1 MNESEFI
8 EKSSIEKLISLMV
21 MLRDRKHGCPWDLE
35 QTIESLVPYTLE
47 EVYEVV
53 DAIDKNDMVELE
65 DELGDL
71 LFQVVFYAQIAR
83 EEGLFTFD
91 DIADSITAKL
101 IRRHPHV
108 FPDATIGSFG
118 TESYISSD
126 QVMDN
131 WEAIK
136 QEEKIKKLQHR
147 AERGQTEKEVSSDTI
162 ASTLDDVL
170 RSLPALERAHKLQ
183 KRAASTGFDW
193 SDIAPVI
200 EKLKGEIAEFQSAF
214 ETKNQQQI
222 QAEIGDV
229 LFTAVNLARHASVE
243 PEIALRAANLRFE
256 ERFKW
261 IETTLYFRGQTVNET
276 NQKEL
281 DLLWEQ
287 AKGIG
292 LQARVE

>member
-1 MNESEFI
+1 MNEAEFI
-8 EKSSIEKLISLMV
+8 KRSAIEKLVALMV
-21 MLRDRKHGCPWDLE
+21 IFREKKLGCPWDLE

-53 DAIDKNDMVELE
+53 DAIDKNDMVELK

-71 LFQVVFYAQIAR
+71 LFQVVFYAQIAC

-91 DIADSITAKL
+91 DVADSITAKL

-118 TESYISSD
+118 SKSYISSD
-126 QVMDN
+126 QLVVN

-147 AERGQTEKEVSSDTI
+147 AQRGQTEKEDSTDAI
-162 ASTLDDVL
+162 ASTLDDVP
-170 RSLPALERAHKLQ
+170 RSLPALERAYKLQ
-183 KRAASTGFDW
+183 KRAANTGFDW

-200 EKLKGEIAEFQSAF
+200 EKLKEESAEFQSAL

-243 PEIALRAANLRFE
+243 PEIALRAANHRFE

-261 IETTLYFRGQTVNET
+261 IETTLYSRDQTVNET
-276 NQKEL
+276 NQEQL
-281 DLLWEQ
+281 DELWEQ
-287 AKGIG
+287 AKGMG
-292 LQARVE
+292 L

>member
-1 MNESEFI
+1 MNEAEFI
-8 EKSSIEKLISLMV
+8 KRSAIEKLVALMV
-21 MLRDRKHGCPWDLE
+21 MLRDQKLGCPWDLE

-53 DAIDKNDMVELE
+53 DAIDKNDMVELK

-71 LFQVVFYAQIAR
+71 LFQVVFYAQIAC

-91 DIADSITAKL
+91 DVADSITAKL

-118 TESYISSD
+118 SKSYISSD
-126 QVMDN
+126 QVVVN

-147 AERGQTEKEVSSDTI
+147 AQRGQTEKEDSTDAI
-162 ASTLDDVL
+162 ASTLDDVP
-170 RSLPALERAHKLQ
+170 RSLPALERAYKLQ
-183 KRAASTGFDW
+183 KRAANTGFDW

-200 EKLKGEIAEFQSAF
+200 EKLKEESAEFQSAL

-243 PEIALRAANLRFE
+243 PEIALRSANHRFE

-261 IETTLYFRGQTVNET
+261 IETTLYSRDQTVNET
-276 NQKEL
+276 NQEQL
-281 DLLWEQ
+281 DELWEQ
-287 AKGIG
+287 AKGMG
-292 LQARVE
+292 L

>member
-1 MNESEFI
+1 MNEAEFI
-8 EKSSIEKLISLMV
+8 KRSAIEKLVALMV
-21 MLRDRKHGCPWDLE
+21 MLRDQELGCPWDLE

-53 DAIDKNDMVELE
+53 DAIDKNDMVELK

-71 LFQVVFYAQIAR
+71 LFQVVFYAQIAC

-91 DIADSITAKL
+91 DVADSITAKL

-118 TESYISSD
+118 SKSYISSD
-126 QVMDN
+126 QVVVN

-147 AERGQTEKEVSSDTI
+147 AQRGQTEKEDSTDAI
-162 ASTLDDVL
+162 ASTLDDVP
-170 RSLPALERAHKLQ
+170 RSLPALERAYKLQ
-183 KRAASTGFDW
+183 KRAANTGFDW

-200 EKLKGEIAEFQSAF
+200 EKLKEESAEFQSAL

-243 PEIALRAANLRFE
+243 PEIALRAANHRFE

-261 IETTLYFRGQTVNET
+261 IETTLYSRDQTVNET
-276 NQKEL
+276 NQEQL
-281 DLLWEQ
+281 NELWEQ
-287 AKGIG
+287 AKGMG
-292 LQARVE
+292 L

>member
-1 MNESEFI
+1 MNEAEFI
-8 EKSSIEKLISLMV
+8 KRSAIEKLVALMV
-21 MLRDRKHGCPWDLE
+21 MLRDQELGCPWDLE

-53 DAIDKNDMVELE
+53 DAIDKNDMVELK

-71 LFQVVFYAQIAR
+71 LFQVVFYAQIAC

-91 DIADSITAKL
+91 DVADSITAKL

-118 TESYISSD
+118 SKSYISSD
-126 QVMDN
+126 QVVVN

-147 AERGQTEKEVSSDTI
+147 AQRGQTEKEDSTDAI
-162 ASTLDDVL
+162 ASTLDDVP
-170 RSLPALERAHKLQ
+170 RSLPALERAYKLQ
-183 KRAASTGFDW
+183 KRAANTGFDW

-200 EKLKGEIAEFQSAF
+200 EKLKEESAEFQSAL

-243 PEIALRAANLRFE
+243 PEIALRAANHRFE

-261 IETTLYFRGQTVNET
+261 IETTLYSRDQTVDET
-276 NQKEL
+276 NQEQL
-281 DLLWEQ
+281 NELWEQ
-287 AKGIG
+287 AKGMG
-292 LQARVE
+292 L

>member
-1 MNESEFI
+1 MNEAEFI
-8 EKSSIEKLISLMV
+8 KRSAIEKLVALMV
-21 MLRDRKHGCPWDLE
+21 MLRDQKLGCPWDLE

-53 DAIDKNDMVELE
+53 DAIDKNDMVELK

-71 LFQVVFYAQIAR
+71 LFQVVFYAQIAC

-91 DIADSITAKL
+91 DVADSITAKL

-118 TESYISSD
+118 SKSYISSD
-126 QVMDN
+126 QVVVN

-147 AERGQTEKEVSSDTI
+147 ALRGQTEKEDSTDAI
-162 ASTLDDVL
+162 ASTLDDVP
-170 RSLPALERAHKLQ
+170 RSLPALERAYKLQ
-183 KRAASTGFDW
+183 KRAANTGFDW

-200 EKLKGEIAEFQSAF
+200 EKLKEESAEFQSAL

-243 PEIALRAANLRFE
+243 PEIALRAANHRFE

-261 IETTLYFRGQTVNET
+261 IETTLYSRDQTVNET
-276 NQKEL
+276 NQEQL
-281 DLLWEQ
+281 DELWEQ
-287 AKGIG
+287 AKGMG
-292 LQARVE
+292 L

>member
-1 MNESEFI
+1 MNEAEFI
-8 EKSSIEKLISLMV
+8 KRSAIEKLVALMV
-21 MLRDRKHGCPWDLE
+21 MLRDQKLGCPWDLE

-53 DAIDKNDMVELE
+53 DAIDKNDMVELK

-71 LFQVVFYAQIAR
+71 LFQVVFYAQIAC

-91 DIADSITAKL
+91 DVADSITAKL

-118 TESYISSD
+118 SKSYISSD
-126 QVMDN
+126 QVVVN

-147 AERGQTEKEVSSDTI
+147 AQRGQTEKEDSTDAI
-162 ASTLDDVL
+162 ASTLDDVP
-170 RSLPALERAHKLQ
+170 RSLPALERAYKLQ
-183 KRAASTGFDW
+183 KRAANTGFDW

-200 EKLKGEIAEFQSAF
+200 EKLKEESAEFQSAL

-243 PEIALRAANLRFE
+243 PEIALRAANHRFE

-261 IETTLYFRGQTVNET
+261 IETTLYSRDQTVNET
-276 NQKEL
+276 NQEQL
-281 DLLWEQ
+281 DKLWEQ
-287 AKGIG
+287 AKGMG
-292 LQARVE
+292 L

>member
-1 MNESEFI
+1 MNEAEFI
-8 EKSSIEKLISLMV
+8 KRSAIEKLVALMV
-21 MLRDRKHGCPWDLE
+21 MLRDQKLGCPWDLE

-53 DAIDKNDMVELE
+53 DAIDKNDMVALK

-71 LFQVVFYAQIAR
+71 LFQVVFYAQIAC

-91 DIADSITAKL
+91 DVADSITAKL

-118 TESYISSD
+118 SKSYISSD
-126 QVMDN
+126 QVAVN

-147 AERGQTEKEVSSDTI
+147 AERGQTEKEDSTDAI
-162 ASTLDDVL
+162 ASTLDDVP
-170 RSLPALERAHKLQ
+170 RSLPALERAYKLQ
-183 KRAASTGFDW
+183 KRAANTGFDW

-200 EKLKGEIAEFQSAF
+200 EKLKEESAEFQSAL

-243 PEIALRAANLRFE
+243 PEIALRAANHRFE

-261 IETTLYFRGQTVNET
+261 IETTLYSRDQTVNET
-276 NQKEL
+276 NQEQL
-281 DLLWEQ
+281 DELWEQ
-287 AKGIG
+287 AKGMG
-292 LQARVE
+292 L

>member
-1 MNESEFI
+1 MNEAEFI
-8 EKSSIEKLISLMV
+8 KRSAIEKLVALMV
-21 MLRDRKHGCPWDLE
+21 MLRDQKLGCPWDLE

-53 DAIDKNDMVELE
+53 DAIDKNDMVELK

-71 LFQVVFYAQIAR
+71 LFQVVFYAQIAC

-91 DIADSITAKL
+91 DVADSITAKL

-118 TESYISSD
+118 SKSYISSD
-126 QVMDN
+126 QVVVN

-147 AERGQTEKEVSSDTI
+147 AQRGQTEKEDSTDAI
-162 ASTLDDVL
+162 ASTLDDVP
-170 RSLPALERAHKLQ
+170 RSLPALERAYKLQ
-183 KRAASTGFDW
+183 KRAANTGFDW

-200 EKLKGEIAEFQSAF
+200 EKLKEESAEFQSAL
-214 ETKNQQQI
+214 ETKNQHQI

-243 PEIALRAANLRFE
+243 PEIALRAANHRFE

-261 IETTLYFRGQTVNET
+261 IETTLYSRDQTVNET
-276 NQKEL
+276 NQEQL
-281 DLLWEQ
+281 DELWEQ
-287 AKGIG
+287 AKGMG
-292 LQARVE
+292 L

>member
-1 MNESEFI
+1 MNEAEFI
-8 EKSSIEKLISLMV
+8 KRSAIEKLVALMV
-21 MLRDRKHGCPWDLE
+21 MLRDQKLGCPWDLE

-53 DAIDKNDMVELE
+53 DAIDKNDMVELK

-71 LFQVVFYAQIAR
+71 LFQVVFYAQIAC

-91 DIADSITAKL
+91 DVADSITTKL

-118 TESYISSD
+118 SKSYISSD
-126 QVMDN
+126 QVVVN

-147 AERGQTEKEVSSDTI
+147 AQRGQTEKEDSTDAI
-162 ASTLDDVL
+162 ASTLDDVP
-170 RSLPALERAHKLQ
+170 RSLPALERAYKLQ
-183 KRAASTGFDW
+183 KRAANTGFDW
-193 SDIAPVI
+193 NDIAPVI
-200 EKLKGEIAEFQSAF
+200 EKLKEESAEFQSAL

-243 PEIALRAANLRFE
+243 PEIALRAANHRFE

-261 IETTLYFRGQTVNET
+261 IETTLYSRDQTVNET
-276 NQKEL
+276 NQEQL
-281 DLLWEQ
+281 DELWEQ
-287 AKGIG
+287 AKGMG
-292 LQARVE
+292 L

>member
-1 MNESEFI
+1 MNEAEFI
-8 EKSSIEKLISLMV
+8 KRSAIEKLVALMV
-21 MLRDRKHGCPWDLE
+21 MLRDQKLGCPWDLE

-53 DAIDKNDMVELE
+53 DAIDKNDMVELK

-71 LFQVVFYAQIAR
+71 LFQVVFYAQIAC

-91 DIADSITAKL
+91 DVADSITAKL

-118 TESYISSD
+118 SKSYISSD
-126 QVMDN
+126 QVVVN

-147 AERGQTEKEVSSDTI
+147 AQRGQTEKEDSTDAI
-162 ASTLDDVL
+162 ASTLDDVP
-170 RSLPALERAHKLQ
+170 RSLPALERAYKLQ
-183 KRAASTGFDW
+183 KRAANTGFDW

-200 EKLKGEIAEFQSAF
+200 EKLKEESAEFQSAL

-243 PEIALRAANLRFE
+243 PEIALRAANHRFE

-261 IETTLYFRGQTVNET
+261 IETTLYLRDQTVNET
-276 NQKEL
+276 NQEQL
-281 DLLWEQ
+281 DELWEQ
-287 AKGIG
+287 AKGMG
-292 LQARVE
+292 L

>member
-1 MNESEFI
+1 MNEAEFI
-8 EKSSIEKLISLMV
+8 KRSAIEKLVALMV
-21 MLRDRKHGCPWDLE
+21 MLRDQKLGCPWDLE

-53 DAIDKNDMVELE
+53 DAIDKNDMVELK

-71 LFQVVFYAQIAR
+71 LFQVVFYAQIAC

-91 DIADSITAKL
+91 DVADSITAKL

-118 TESYISSD
+118 SKSYISSD
-126 QVMDN
+126 QVVVN

-147 AERGQTEKEVSSDTI
+147 AQRGQTEKEDSTDAI
-162 ASTLDDVL
+162 ASTLDDVP
-170 RSLPALERAHKLQ
+170 RSLPALERAYKLQ
-183 KRAASTGFDW
+183 KRAANTGFDW

-200 EKLKGEIAEFQSAF
+200 EKLKEESAEFQSAL

-243 PEIALRAANLRFE
+243 PEIALRAANHRFE

-261 IETTLYFRGQTVNET
+261 IETTLYSRDQTVDET
-276 NQKEL
+276 NQEQL
-281 DLLWEQ
+281 DELWEQ
-287 AKGIG
+287 AKGMG
-292 LQARVE
+292 L

>member
-1 MNESEFI
+1 MNEAEFI
-8 EKSSIEKLISLMV
+8 KRSAIEKLVALMV
-21 MLRDRKHGCPWDLE
+21 MLRDQKLGCPWDLE

-53 DAIDKNDMVELE
+53 DAIDKNDMVELK

-71 LFQVVFYAQIAR
+71 LFQVVFYAQIAC

-91 DIADSITAKL
+91 DVADSITTKL

-108 FPDATIGSFG
+108 FPDETIGSFG
-118 TESYISSD
+118 SKSYISSD
-126 QVMDN
+126 QVVVN

-147 AERGQTEKEVSSDTI
+147 AQRGQTEKEDSTDAI
-162 ASTLDDVL
+162 ASTLDDVP
-170 RSLPALERAHKLQ
+170 RTLPALERAYKLQ
-183 KRAASTGFDW
+183 KRAANTGFDW

-200 EKLKGEIAEFQSAF
+200 EKLKEESAEFQSAL

-243 PEIALRAANLRFE
+243 PEIALRAANHRFE

-261 IETTLYFRGQTVNET
+261 IETTLYSRDQTVNET
-276 NQKEL
+276 NQEQL
-281 DLLWEQ
+281 DELWEQ
-287 AKGIG
+287 AKGMG
-292 LQARVE
+292 L

>member
-1 MNESEFI
+1 
-8 EKSSIEKLISLMV
+8 MV
-21 MLRDRKHGCPWDLE
+21 MLRDQKLGCPWDLE

-53 DAIDKNDMVELE
+53 DAIDKNDMVELK

-71 LFQVVFYAQIAR
+71 LFQVVFYAQIAC

-91 DIADSITAKL
+91 DVADSITAKL

-118 TESYISSD
+118 SKSYISSD
-126 QVMDN
+126 QVAVN

-147 AERGQTEKEVSSDTI
+147 AERGQTEKEDSTDAI
-162 ASTLDDVL
+162 ASTLDDVP
-170 RSLPALERAHKLQ
+170 RSLPALERAYKLQ
-183 KRAASTGFDW
+183 KRAANTGFDW

-200 EKLKGEIAEFQSAF
+200 EKLKEESAEFQSAL

-243 PEIALRAANLRFE
+243 PEIALRAANHRFE

-261 IETTLYFRGQTVNET
+261 IETTLYSRDQTVNET
-276 NQKEL
+276 NQEQL
-281 DLLWEQ
+281 DELWEQ
-287 AKGIG
+287 AKGMG
-292 LQARVE
+292 L

>member
-1 MNESEFI
+1 MNEAEFI
-8 EKSSIEKLISLMV
+8 KRSAIEKLVALMV
-21 MLRDRKHGCPWDLE
+21 MLRDQKLGCPWDLE

-53 DAIDKNDMVELE
+53 DAIDKNDMVELK

-71 LFQVVFYAQIAR
+71 LFQVVFYAQIAC

-91 DIADSITAKL
+91 DVADSITAKL

-118 TESYISSD
+118 SKSYISSD
-126 QVMDN
+126 QVAVN

-147 AERGQTEKEVSSDTI
+147 AERGQTEKEDSTDAI
-162 ASTLDDVL
+162 ASTLDDVP
-170 RSLPALERAHKLQ
+170 RSLPALERAYKLQ
-183 KRAASTGFDW
+183 KRAANTGFDW

-200 EKLKGEIAEFQSAF
+200 EKLKEESAEFQSAL

-243 PEIALRAANLRFE
+243 PEIALRAANHRFE

-261 IETTLYFRGQTVNET
+261 IETTLYSRDQTVNET
-276 NQKEL
+276 NQEQL
-281 DLLWEQ
+281 DELWEQ
-287 AKGIG
+287 AKGMG
-292 LQARVE
+292 L

>member
-1 MNESEFI
+1 MNEAEFI
-8 EKSSIEKLISLMV
+8 KRSAIEKLVALMV
-21 MLRDRKHGCPWDLE
+21 MLRDQKLGCPWDLE

-53 DAIDKNDMVELE
+53 DAIDKNDMVELK

-71 LFQVVFYAQIAR
+71 LFQVVFYAQIAC
-83 EEGLFTFD
+83 EKGLFTFD
-91 DIADSITAKL
+91 DVADSITAKL

-118 TESYISSD
+118 SKSYISSD
-126 QVMDN
+126 QVVVN

-147 AERGQTEKEVSSDTI
+147 AQRGQTEKEDSTDAI
-162 ASTLDDVL
+162 ASTLDDVP
-170 RSLPALERAHKLQ
+170 RSLPALERAYKLQ
-183 KRAASTGFDW
+183 KRAANTGFDW

-200 EKLKGEIAEFQSAF
+200 EKLKEESAEFQSAL

-243 PEIALRAANLRFE
+243 PEIALRAANHRFE

-261 IETTLYFRGQTVNET
+261 IETTLYSRDQTVDET
-276 NQKEL
+276 NQEQL
-281 DLLWEQ
+281 NELWEQ
-287 AKGIG
+287 AKGMG
-292 LQARVE
+292 L

>member
-1 MNESEFI
+1 MNEAEFI
-8 EKSSIEKLISLMV
+8 KRSAIEKLVALMV
-21 MLRDRKHGCPWDLE
+21 MLRDQKLGCPWDLE

-53 DAIDKNDMVELE
+53 DAIDKNDMVELK

-71 LFQVVFYAQIAR
+71 LFQVVFYAQIAC

-91 DIADSITAKL
+91 DVADSITAKL

-118 TESYISSD
+118 SKSYISSD
-126 QVMDN
+126 QVVVN

-147 AERGQTEKEVSSDTI
+147 AERGQTEKEDSTDAI
-162 ASTLDDVL
+162 ASTLDDVP
-170 RSLPALERAHKLQ
+170 RSLPALERAYKLQ
-183 KRAASTGFDW
+183 KRAANTGFDW

-200 EKLKGEIAEFQSAF
+200 EKLKEESAEFQSAL

-243 PEIALRAANLRFE
+243 PEIALRAANHRFE

-261 IETTLYFRGQTVNET
+261 IETTLYSRDQTVNET
-276 NQKEL
+276 NQEQL
-281 DLLWEQ
+281 DELWEQ
-287 AKGIG
+287 AKGMG
-292 LQARVE
+292 L

>member
-1 MNESEFI
+1 MNEAEFI
-8 EKSSIEKLISLMV
+8 KRSAIEKLVALMV
-21 MLRDRKHGCPWDLE
+21 MLRDQELGCPWDLE

-53 DAIDKNDMVELE
+53 DAIDKNDMVELK

-71 LFQVVFYAQIAR
+71 LFQVVFYAQIAC

-91 DIADSITAKL
+91 DVADSITAKL

-118 TESYISSD
+118 SKSYISSD
-126 QVMDN
+126 QVVVN

-147 AERGQTEKEVSSDTI
+147 AQRGQTEKEDSTDAI
-162 ASTLDDVL
+162 ASTLDDVP
-170 RSLPALERAHKLQ
+170 RSLPALERAYKLQ
-183 KRAASTGFDW
+183 KRAANTGFDW

-200 EKLKGEIAEFQSAF
+200 EKLKEESAEFQSAL

-243 PEIALRAANLRFE
+243 PEIALRAANHRFE

-261 IETTLYFRGQTVNET
+261 IETTLYSRDQTVNET
-276 NQKEL
+276 NQEQL
-281 DLLWEQ
+281 DELWEQ
-287 AKGIG
+287 AKGMG
-292 LQARVE
+292 L

>member
-1 MNESEFI
+1 MNEAEFI
-8 EKSSIEKLISLMV
+8 KRTAIEKLVALMV
-21 MLRDRKHGCPWDLE
+21 MLRDQKLGCPWDLE

-53 DAIDKNDMVELE
+53 DAIDKNDMVELK

-71 LFQVVFYAQIAR
+71 LFQVVFYAQIAC

-91 DIADSITAKL
+91 DVADSITAKL

-118 TESYISSD
+118 SKSYISSD
-126 QVMDN
+126 QVVVN

-147 AERGQTEKEVSSDTI
+147 AQRGQTEKEDSTDAI
-162 ASTLDDVL
+162 ASTLDDVP
-170 RSLPALERAHKLQ
+170 RSLPALERAYKLQ
-183 KRAASTGFDW
+183 KRAANTGFDW

-200 EKLKGEIAEFQSAF
+200 EKLKEESAEFQSAL

-243 PEIALRAANLRFE
+243 PEIALRAANHRFE

-261 IETTLYFRGQTVNET
+261 IETTLYSRDQTVNET
-276 NQKEL
+276 NQEQL
-281 DLLWEQ
+281 DELWEQ
-287 AKGIG
+287 AKGMG
-292 LQARVE
+292 L

>member
-1 MNESEFI
+1 LNEAEFI
-8 EKSSIEKLISLMV
+8 KRSAIEKLVALMV
-21 MLRDRKHGCPWDLE
+21 MLRDQKLGCPWDLE

-53 DAIDKNDMVELE
+53 DAIDKNDMVELK

-71 LFQVVFYAQIAR
+71 LFQVVFYAQIAC

-91 DIADSITAKL
+91 DVADSITAKL

-118 TESYISSD
+118 SKSYISSD
-126 QVMDN
+126 QVVVN

-147 AERGQTEKEVSSDTI
+147 AQRGQTEKEDSTDAI
-162 ASTLDDVL
+162 ASTLDDVP
-170 RSLPALERAHKLQ
+170 RSLPALERAYKLQ
-183 KRAASTGFDW
+183 KRAANTGFDW

-200 EKLKGEIAEFQSAF
+200 EKLKEESAEFQSAL
-214 ETKNQQQI
+214 ETKNQHQI

-243 PEIALRAANLRFE
+243 PEIALRAANHRFE

-261 IETTLYFRGQTVNET
+261 IETTLYSRDLTVNET
-276 NQKEL
+276 NQEQL
-281 DLLWEQ
+281 DELWEQ
-287 AKGIG
+287 AKGMG
-292 LQARVE
+292 L

>member
-1 MNESEFI
+1 MNEAEFI
-8 EKSSIEKLISLMV
+8 TRSAIEKLVALMV
-21 MLRDRKHGCPWDLE
+21 MLRDQKLGCPWDLE

-53 DAIDKNDMVELE
+53 DAIDKNDMVELK

-71 LFQVVFYAQIAR
+71 LFQVVFYAQIAC

-91 DIADSITAKL
+91 DVADSITAKL

-118 TESYISSD
+118 SKSYISSD
-126 QVMDN
+126 QVVVN

-147 AERGQTEKEVSSDTI
+147 AQRGQTEKEDSTDAI
-162 ASTLDDVL
+162 ASTLDDVP
-170 RSLPALERAHKLQ
+170 RSLPALERAYKLQ
-183 KRAASTGFDW
+183 KRAANTGFDW

-200 EKLKGEIAEFQSAF
+200 EKLKEESAEFQSAL

-243 PEIALRAANLRFE
+243 PEIALRAANHRFE

-261 IETTLYFRGQTVNET
+261 IETTLYSRDQTVNET
-276 NQKEL
+276 NQEQL
-281 DLLWEQ
+281 DELWEQ
-287 AKGIG
+287 AKGMG
-292 LQARVE
+292 L

>member
-1 MNESEFI
+1 
-8 EKSSIEKLISLMV
+8 MV
-21 MLRDRKHGCPWDLE
+21 MLRDQKLGCPWDLE

-53 DAIDKNDMVELE
+53 DAIDKNDMVELK

-71 LFQVVFYAQIAR
+71 LFQVVFYAQIAC

-91 DIADSITAKL
+91 DVADSITAKL

-118 TESYISSD
+118 SKSYISSD
-126 QVMDN
+126 QVVVN

-147 AERGQTEKEVSSDTI
+147 AQRGQTEKEDSTDAI
-162 ASTLDDVL
+162 ASTLDDVP
-170 RSLPALERAHKLQ
+170 RSLPALERAYKLQ
-183 KRAASTGFDW
+183 KRAANTGFDW

-200 EKLKGEIAEFQSAF
+200 EKLKEESAEFQSAL

-243 PEIALRAANLRFE
+243 PEIALRAANHRFE

-261 IETTLYFRGQTVNET
+261 IETTLYSRDQTVDET
-276 NQKEL
+276 NQEQL
-281 DLLWEQ
+281 NELWEQ
-287 AKGIG
+287 AKGMG
-292 LQARVE
+292 L

>member
-1 MNESEFI
+1 MNEAEFI
-8 EKSSIEKLISLMV
+8 KRSAIEKLVALMV
-21 MLRDRKHGCPWDLE
+21 MLRDQKLGCPWDLE

-53 DAIDKNDMVELE
+53 DAIDKNDMVELK

-71 LFQVVFYAQIAR
+71 LFQVVFYAQIAC

-91 DIADSITAKL
+91 DVADSITAKL

-118 TESYISSD
+118 SKSYISSD
-126 QVMDN
+126 QVVVN

-147 AERGQTEKEVSSDTI
+147 AQRGQTEKEDSTDAI
-162 ASTLDDVL
+162 ASTLDDVP
-170 RSLPALERAHKLQ
+170 RSLPALERAYKLQ
-183 KRAASTGFDW
+183 KRAANTGFDW

-200 EKLKGEIAEFQSAF
+200 EKLKEESAEFESAL

-243 PEIALRAANLRFE
+243 PEIALRAANHRFE

-261 IETTLYFRGQTVNET
+261 IETTLYSREQTVNET
-276 NQKEL
+276 NQEQL
-281 DLLWEQ
+281 DELWEQ
-287 AKGIG
+287 AKGMG
-292 LQARVE
+292 L

>member
-1 MNESEFI
+1 
-8 EKSSIEKLISLMV
+8 MV
-21 MLRDRKHGCPWDLE
+21 MLRDQKLGCPWDLE

-47 EVYEVV
+47 EVYAVV
-53 DAIDKNDMVELE
+53 DAIDKNDMVELK

-71 LFQVVFYAQIAR
+71 LFQVVFYAQIAC

-91 DIADSITAKL
+91 DVADSITAKL

-118 TESYISSD
+118 SKSYISSD
-126 QVMDN
+126 QVVVN

-147 AERGQTEKEVSSDTI
+147 AQRGQTEKEDSTDAI
-162 ASTLDDVL
+162 ASTLDDVP
-170 RSLPALERAHKLQ
+170 RSLPALERAYKLQ
-183 KRAASTGFDW
+183 KRAANTGFDW

-200 EKLKGEIAEFQSAF
+200 EKLKEESAEFQSAL

-243 PEIALRAANLRFE
+243 PEIALRAANHRFE

-261 IETTLYFRGQTVNET
+261 IETTLYSRDQTVNET
-276 NQKEL
+276 NQEQL
-281 DLLWEQ
+281 DELWEQ
-287 AKGIG
+287 AKGMG
-292 LQARVE
+292 L

>member
-1 MNESEFI
+1 MNEAEFI
-8 EKSSIEKLISLMV
+8 KRSAIEKLVALMV
-21 MLRDRKHGCPWDLE
+21 MLRDQELGCPWDLE

-53 DAIDKNDMVELE
+53 DAIDKNEMAELK

-71 LFQVVFYAQIAR
+71 LFQVVFYAQIAC

-91 DIADSITAKL
+91 DVADSITAKL

-118 TESYISSD
+118 SKSYISSD
-126 QVMDN
+126 QVVVN

-147 AERGQTEKEVSSDTI
+147 AQRGQTEKEDSTDAI
-162 ASTLDDVL
+162 ASTLDDVP
-170 RSLPALERAHKLQ
+170 RSLPALERAYKLQ
-183 KRAASTGFDW
+183 KRAANTGFDW

-200 EKLKGEIAEFQSAF
+200 EKLKEESAEFQSAL
-214 ETKNQQQI
+214 ETKNQHQI

-243 PEIALRAANLRFE
+243 PEIALRAANHRFE

-261 IETTLYFRGQTVNET
+261 IETTLYSRDQTVNET
-276 NQKEL
+276 NQEQL
-281 DLLWEQ
+281 DELWEQ
-287 AKGIG
+287 AKGMG
-292 LQARVE
+292 L

>member
-1 MNESEFI
+1 MNEAEFI
-8 EKSSIEKLISLMV
+8 KRSAIEKLVALMV
-21 MLRDRKHGCPWDLE
+21 MLRDQKLGCPWDLE

-53 DAIDKNDMVELE
+53 DAIDKNDMVELK

-71 LFQVVFYAQIAR
+71 LFQVVFYAQIAC
-83 EEGLFTFD
+83 EKGLFTFD
-91 DIADSITAKL
+91 DVADSITAKL

-118 TESYISSD
+118 SKSYISSD
-126 QVMDN
+126 QVVVN

-147 AERGQTEKEVSSDTI
+147 AERGQTEKEDSTDAI
-162 ASTLDDVL
+162 ASTLDDVP
-170 RSLPALERAHKLQ
+170 RSLPALERAYKLQ
-183 KRAASTGFDW
+183 KRAANTGFDW

-200 EKLKGEIAEFQSAF
+200 EKLKEESAEFQSAL

-243 PEIALRAANLRFE
+243 PEIALRAANHRFE

-261 IETTLYFRGQTVNET
+261 IETTLYSRDQTVNET
-276 NQKEL
+276 NQEQL
-281 DLLWEQ
+281 DELWEQ
-287 AKGIG
+287 AKGMG
-292 LQARVE
+292 L

>member
-1 MNESEFI
+1 MNEDEFI
-8 EKSSIEKLISLMV
+8 KGSAIEKLVALMV
-21 MLRDRKHGCPWDLE
+21 MLRDQKLGCPWDLE

-53 DAIDKNDMVELE
+53 DAIDKNDMVELK

-71 LFQVVFYAQIAR
+71 LFQVVFYAQIAC

-91 DIADSITAKL
+91 DVADSITAKL

-118 TESYISSD
+118 SKSYISSD
-126 QVMDN
+126 QVVVN

-147 AERGQTEKEVSSDTI
+147 AQRGQTEKEDSTDAI
-162 ASTLDDVL
+162 ASTLDDVP
-170 RSLPALERAHKLQ
+170 RSLPALERAYKLQ
-183 KRAASTGFDW
+183 KRAANTGFDW

-200 EKLKGEIAEFQSAF
+200 EKLKEESAEFQSAL

-243 PEIALRAANLRFE
+243 PEIALRAANHRFE

-261 IETTLYFRGQTVNET
+261 IETTLYSRDQTVNET
-276 NQKEL
+276 NQEQL
-281 DLLWEQ
+281 DELWEQ
-287 AKGIG
+287 AKGMG
-292 LQARVE
+292 L

>member
-1 MNESEFI
+1 MNEAEFI
-8 EKSSIEKLISLMV
+8 KRSAIEKLVALMV
-21 MLRDRKHGCPWDLE
+21 MLRDQKLGCPWDLE

-53 DAIDKNDMVELE
+53 DAIDKNDMVELK

-71 LFQVVFYAQIAR
+71 LFQVVFYAQIAC
-83 EEGLFTFD
+83 EEGVFTFD
-91 DIADSITAKL
+91 DVADSITAKL

-118 TESYISSD
+118 SKSYISSD
-126 QVMDN
+126 QVVVN

-147 AERGQTEKEVSSDTI
+147 AQRGQTEKEDSTDAI
-162 ASTLDDVL
+162 ASTLDDVP
-170 RSLPALERAHKLQ
+170 RSLPALERAYKLQ
-183 KRAASTGFDW
+183 KRAANTGFDW

-200 EKLKGEIAEFQSAF
+200 EKLKEESAEFQSAL

-243 PEIALRAANLRFE
+243 PEIALRAANHRFE

-261 IETTLYFRGQTVNET
+261 IETTLYSRDQTVNET
-276 NQKEL
+276 NQEQL
-281 DLLWEQ
+281 DELWEQ
-287 AKGIG
+287 AKGMG
-292 LQARVE
+292 L

>member
-1 MNESEFI
+1 MNEAEFI
-8 EKSSIEKLISLMV
+8 KRSAIEKLVALMV
-21 MLRDRKHGCPWDLE
+21 MLRDQKLGCPWDLE

-53 DAIDKNDMVELE
+53 DAIDKNDMVELK

-71 LFQVVFYAQIAR
+71 LFQVVFYAQIAC

-91 DIADSITAKL
+91 DVADSITAKL

-118 TESYISSD
+118 SKSYISSD
-126 QVMDN
+126 QVVVN

-147 AERGQTEKEVSSDTI
+147 AQRGQTEKEDSTDAI
-162 ASTLDDVL
+162 ASTLDDVP
-170 RSLPALERAHKLQ
+170 RTLPALERAYKLQ
-183 KRAASTGFDW
+183 KRAANTGFDW

-200 EKLKGEIAEFQSAF
+200 EKLKEESAEFQSAL

-243 PEIALRAANLRFE
+243 PEIALRAANHRFE

-261 IETTLYFRGQTVNET
+261 IETTLYSRDQTVNET
-276 NQKEL
+276 NQEQL
-281 DLLWEQ
+281 DELWEQ
-287 AKGIG
+287 AKGMG
-292 LQARVE
+292 L

>member
-1 MNESEFI
+1 MNEAEFI
-8 EKSSIEKLISLMV
+8 KRSAIEKLVALMV
-21 MLRDRKHGCPWDLE
+21 MLRDQELGCPWDLE

-53 DAIDKNDMVELE
+53 DAIDKNDMVGLK

-71 LFQVVFYAQIAR
+71 LFQVVFYAQIAC

-91 DIADSITAKL
+91 DVADSITAKL

-118 TESYISSD
+118 SKSYISSD
-126 QVMDN
+126 QVVVN

-147 AERGQTEKEVSSDTI
+147 AQRGQTEKEDSTDAI
-162 ASTLDDVL
+162 ASTLDDVP
-170 RSLPALERAHKLQ
+170 RSLPALERAYKLQ
-183 KRAASTGFDW
+183 KRAANTGFDW

-200 EKLKGEIAEFQSAF
+200 EKLKEESAEFQSAL

-243 PEIALRAANLRFE
+243 PEIALRAANHRFE

-261 IETTLYFRGQTVNET
+261 IETTLYSRDQTVDET
-276 NQKEL
+276 NQEQL
-281 DLLWEQ
+281 DELWEQ
-287 AKGIG
+287 AKGMG
-292 LQARVE
+292 L

>member
-1 MNESEFI
+1 MNEAEFI
-8 EKSSIEKLISLMV
+8 KRSAIEKLVALMV
-21 MLRDRKHGCPWDLE
+21 MLRDQKLGCPWDLE

-53 DAIDKNDMVELE
+53 DAIDKNDMVELK

-71 LFQVVFYAQIAR
+71 LFQVVFYAQIAC

-91 DIADSITAKL
+91 DVADSITAKL

-118 TESYISSD
+118 SKSYISSD
-126 QVMDN
+126 QVAVN

-147 AERGQTEKEVSSDTI
+147 AQSGQTEKEDSTDAI
-162 ASTLDDVL
+162 ASTLDDVP
-170 RSLPALERAHKLQ
+170 RSLPALERAYKLQ
-183 KRAASTGFDW
+183 KRAANTGFDW

-200 EKLKGEIAEFQSAF
+200 EKLKEESAEFQSAL

-243 PEIALRAANLRFE
+243 PEIALRAANHRFE

-261 IETTLYFRGQTVNET
+261 IETTLYSRDQTVNET
-276 NQKEL
+276 NQEQL
-281 DLLWEQ
+281 DELWEQ
-287 AKGIG
+287 AKGMG
-292 LQARVE
+292 L

>member
-1 MNESEFI
+1 MNEAEFI
-8 EKSSIEKLISLMV
+8 TRSAIEKLVALMV
-21 MLRDRKHGCPWDLE
+21 MLRDQKLGCPWDLE

-53 DAIDKNDMVELE
+53 DAIDKNDMVELK

-71 LFQVVFYAQIAR
+71 LFQVVFYAQIAC

-91 DIADSITAKL
+91 DVADSITAKL

-118 TESYISSD
+118 SKSYISSD
-126 QVMDN
+126 QVAVN

-147 AERGQTEKEVSSDTI
+147 EQRGQTEKEDSTDAI
-162 ASTLDDVL
+162 ASTLDDVP
-170 RSLPALERAHKLQ
+170 RSLPALERAYKLQ
-183 KRAASTGFDW
+183 KRAANTGFDW

-200 EKLKGEIAEFQSAF
+200 EKLKEESAEFQSAL

-243 PEIALRAANLRFE
+243 PEIALRAANHRFE

-261 IETTLYFRGQTVNET
+261 IETTLYSRDQTVNET
-276 NQKEL
+276 NQEQL
-281 DLLWEQ
+281 DELWEQ
-287 AKGIG
+287 AKGMG
-292 LQARVE
+292 L

>member
-1 MNESEFI
+1 MNEAEFI
-8 EKSSIEKLISLMV
+8 KRSAIEKLVALMV
-21 MLRDRKHGCPWDLE
+21 MLRDQKLGCPWDLE

-53 DAIDKNDMVELE
+53 DAIDKNDMVELK

-71 LFQVVFYAQIAR
+71 LFQVVFYAQIAC

-91 DIADSITAKL
+91 DVADSITAKL

-118 TESYISSD
+118 SKSYISSD
-126 QVMDN
+126 QVVVN

-147 AERGQTEKEVSSDTI
+147 AQRGQTEKEDSTDAI
-162 ASTLDDVL
+162 ASTLDDVP
-170 RSLPALERAHKLQ
+170 RSLPALERAYKLQ
-183 KRAASTGFDW
+183 KRAANTGFDW

-200 EKLKGEIAEFQSAF
+200 EKLKEEIAEFQSAL

-243 PEIALRAANLRFE
+243 PEIALRAANHRFE

-261 IETTLYFRGQTVNET
+261 IETTLYSRDQTVNET
-276 NQKEL
+276 NQEQL
-281 DLLWEQ
+281 DELWEQ
-287 AKGIG
+287 AKGMG
-292 LQARVE
+292 L

>member
-1 MNESEFI
+1 MNEAEFI
-8 EKSSIEKLISLMV
+8 KRSAIEKLVALMV
-21 MLRDRKHGCPWDLE
+21 MLRDQKLGCPWDLE

-53 DAIDKNDMVELE
+53 DAIDKNDMVELK

-71 LFQVVFYAQIAR
+71 LFQVVFYAQIAC

-91 DIADSITAKL
+91 DVADSITAKL

-118 TESYISSD
+118 SKSYISSD
-126 QVMDN
+126 KVVVN
-131 WEAIK
+131 WEANK
-136 QEEKIKKLQHR
+136 QQEKIKKLQHR
-147 AERGQTEKEVSSDTI
+147 AERGQIEKEGSADTI
-162 ASTLDDVL
+162 ASTLDDVP
-170 RSLPALERAHKLQ
+170 RSLPALERAYKLQ
-183 KRAASTGFDW
+183 KRAANTGFDW

-200 EKLKGEIAEFQSAF
+200 EKLKEESAEFQSAL
-214 ETKNQQQI
+214 ETKNQHQI

-243 PEIALRAANLRFE
+243 PEIALRAANHRFE

-261 IETTLYFRGQTVNET
+261 IETTLYSRDQTVNET
-276 NQKEL
+276 NQEQL
-281 DLLWEQ
+281 DELWEQ
-287 AKGIG
+287 AKGMG
-292 LQARVE
+292 L

>member
-1 MNESEFI
+1 MNEAEFI
-8 EKSSIEKLISLMV
+8 KRSAIEKLVALMV
-21 MLRDRKHGCPWDLE
+21 MLRDQKLGCPWDLE

-53 DAIDKNDMVELE
+53 DAIDKNDMVELK

-71 LFQVVFYAQIAR
+71 LFQVVFYAQIAC

-91 DIADSITAKL
+91 DVADSITAKL

-118 TESYISSD
+118 SKSYISSD
-126 QVMDN
+126 QVVVN

-147 AERGQTEKEVSSDTI
+147 AQRGQTEKEDSTDAI
-162 ASTLDDVL
+162 ASTLDDVP
-170 RSLPALERAHKLQ
+170 RSLPALERAYKLQ
-183 KRAASTGFDW
+183 KRAANTGFDW

-200 EKLKGEIAEFQSAF
+200 EKLKEESAEFQSAL

-222 QAEIGDV
+222 QAEVGDV

-243 PEIALRAANLRFE
+243 PEIALRAANHRFE

-261 IETTLYFRGQTVNET
+261 IETTLYSRDQTVNET
-276 NQKEL
+276 NQEQL
-281 DLLWEQ
+281 DELWEQ
-287 AKGIG
+287 AKGMG
-292 LQARVE
+292 L

>member
-1 MNESEFI
+1 LNEAEFI
-8 EKSSIEKLISLMV
+8 KRSAIEKLVALMV
-21 MLRDRKHGCPWDLE
+21 MLRDQKLGCPWDLE

-53 DAIDKNDMVELE
+53 DAIDKNDMVELK

-71 LFQVVFYAQIAR
+71 LFQVVFYAQIAC

-91 DIADSITAKL
+91 DVADSITAKL

-118 TESYISSD
+118 SKSYISSD
-126 QVMDN
+126 QVVVN

-147 AERGQTEKEVSSDTI
+147 AQRGQTEKEDSTDAI
-162 ASTLDDVL
+162 ASTLDDVP
-170 RSLPALERAHKLQ
+170 RSLPALERAYKLQ
-183 KRAASTGFDW
+183 KRAANTGFDW

-200 EKLKGEIAEFQSAF
+200 EKLKEESAEFQSAL
-214 ETKNQQQI
+214 ETKNQHQI

-243 PEIALRAANLRFE
+243 PEIALRAANHRFE

-261 IETTLYFRGQTVNET
+261 IETTLYSRDQTVNET
-276 NQKEL
+276 NQEQL
-281 DLLWEQ
+281 DELWEQ
-287 AKGIG
+287 AKGMG
-292 LQARVE
+292 L